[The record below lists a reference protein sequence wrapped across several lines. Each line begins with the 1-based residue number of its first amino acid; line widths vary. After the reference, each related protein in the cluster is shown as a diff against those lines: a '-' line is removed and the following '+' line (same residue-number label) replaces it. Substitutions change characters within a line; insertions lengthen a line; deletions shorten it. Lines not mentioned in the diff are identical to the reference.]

1 MGRNSG
7 DHRQSRAAAG
17 VMLVRLPDAEWQH
30 VDGLKS
36 VLAAL
41 DDIYGGP
48 RYVGGAVRDTLL
60 DLPVSDVD
68 IATVLLPDEVIN
80 RLEAAGINAIP
91 TGIEHGTVTAAVD
104 GKNYEIT
111 TLRRDVATDGRRA
124 TVAFAT
130 DWQEDA
136 ARRDFTIN
144 ALYAD
149 PKSGEIFDYF
159 DGLSDLEARRLRFIG
174 DANQRIAEDFL
185 RILRYFRFLA
195 RYGEGQIDGDAI
207 KACAVGAHGLTALS
221 RERIAQELTRILGL
235 KNPVA
240 SVGLMIDNGIF
251 TPFLPELS
259 GSAVDDLLHLVER
272 EAQFAQPVSLPAR
285 FLALLIRDIVAA
297 DKVAARL
304 KLSNKMREG
313 FAQRLRAGVP
323 TPFNV
328 RAIAYGAD
336 IDTARDAVMLYAVDA
351 DVPECL
357 ARLEQWDIPTLVIK
371 GGELISIGLP
381 PGPLVAKTLQA
392 IESSWITQDFPDT
405 TRQRELAVQM
415 VNAALAALRVRT

>member
-1 MGRNSG
+1 MGRDGG
-7 DHRQSRAAAG
+7 DHRQSRAADGMTPA
-17 VMLVRLPDAEWQH
+17 RLPDAVWQH
-30 VDGLKS
+30 AEGLKKL
-36 VLAAL
+36 LAAL
-41 DDIYGGP
+41 DDAHGGP

-60 DLPVSDVD
+60 GLPVTDVD
-68 IATVLLPDEVIN
+68 IATALLPNEVIN
-80 RLEAAGINAIP
+80 RLEVCEIKAIP

-149 PKSGEIFDYF
+149 PKNGEVFDYF
-159 DGLSDLEARRLRFIG
+159 DGISDLEARRLRFIG
-174 DANQRIAEDFL
+174 DANQRIAEDYL

-195 RYGEGQIDGDAI
+195 RYGGGQIDADAI
-207 KACAVGAHGLTALS
+207 QACANGAHGLTALS

-235 KNPVA
+235 KDPVA
-240 SVGLMIDNGIF
+240 SVTLMIANGIF

-259 GSAVDDLLHLVER
+259 ASAANDLLRLVKR
-272 EAQFAQPVSLPAR
+272 EAQCAQPVSLATR
-285 FLALLIRDIVAA
+285 FLALLTRDIVAV

-313 FAQRLRAGVP
+313 FAQRLRADAP
-323 TPFNV
+323 TPTNI
-328 RAIAYGAD
+328 RAIAYRAD
-336 IDTARDAVMLYAVDA
+336 IDTARDAAMLYASDTEL
-351 DVPECL
+351 PECL
-357 ARLEQWDIPTLVIK
+357 ARLEQWNVPTLSIK
-371 GGELISIGLP
+371 GGELIAMGLP
-381 PGPLVAKTLQA
+381 AGPLVAKTLQA
-392 IESSWITQDFPDT
+392 IEAAWIQEGFPDAA
-405 TRQRELAVQM
+405 RQRALAVEM
-415 VNAALAALRVRT
+415 VDAALPKKA

>member
-1 MGRNSG
+1 MGRDGG
-7 DHRQSRAAAG
+7 DHRQSRAAVG
-17 VMLVRLPDAEWQH
+17 MTPVRLPDAEWQH
-30 VDGLKS
+30 ADGLKS

-41 DDIYGGP
+41 DDVYGGP
-48 RYVGGAVRDTLL
+48 RYVGGAVRDTLVG
-60 DLPVSDVD
+60 LPVSDVD
-68 IATVLLPDEVIN
+68 IATALLPDEVIN
-80 RLEAAGINAIP
+80 RLEAAGIKAIP

-136 ARRDFTIN
+136 SRRDFTIN

-149 PKSGEIFDYF
+149 PKSGEVFDYF
-159 DGLSDLEARRLRFIG
+159 DGLGDLEARRLRFIG
-174 DANQRIAEDFL
+174 DAHQRIAEDFL

-195 RYGEGQIDGDAI
+195 RYGGGQIDADAI
-207 KACAVGAHGLTALS
+207 EACANGAHGLTALS
-221 RERIAQELTRILGL
+221 RERIAQELSRLLGL
-235 KNPVA
+235 NNPVA
-240 SVGLMIDNGIF
+240 SVDLMIRNGIF

-259 GSAVDDLLHLVER
+259 GSAADDLRRLVER

-285 FLALLIRDIVAA
+285 FLALLTRDNVAV

-313 FAQRLRAGVP
+313 FGHRLRAGVP
-323 TPFNV
+323 NPFNV

-336 IDTARDAVMLYAVDA
+336 IDTARDAVMLYAGDA

-371 GGELISIGLP
+371 GGELISMGLP

-392 IESSWITQDFPDT
+392 IEAAWIQEDFPDAA
-405 TRQRELAVQM
+405 RQRELAVQG
-415 VNAALAALRVRT
+415 VNAALADRNQSN

>member
-1 MGRNSG
+1 MGRDGG

-17 VMLVRLPDAEWQH
+17 MTPARLPDAVWQH
-30 VDGLKS
+30 TEGLKKL
-36 VLAAL
+36 LAAL
-41 DDIYGGP
+41 DDAHGGP

-60 DLPVSDVD
+60 GLPVSDID
-68 IATVLLPDEVIN
+68 IATALLPNEVMK
-80 RLEAAGINAIP
+80 RLQDVGIKAIP

-149 PKSGEIFDYF
+149 PKSGEVFDYF
-159 DGLSDLEARRLRFIG
+159 DGISDLEARRLRFIG

-195 RYGEGQIDGDAI
+195 RYGGGQIDADAI
-207 KACAVGAHGLTALS
+207 QSCANGAHGLTALS
-221 RERIAQELTRILGL
+221 RERIAQELTRILAL
-235 KNPVA
+235 KDPVA
-240 SVGLMIDNGIF
+240 SVTLMIANGIF

-259 GSAVDDLLHLVER
+259 ANAANDLLRLIER
-272 EAQFAQPVSLPAR
+272 EAQCAQPVSLPAR
-285 FLALLIRDIVAA
+285 FLALLTRDIVAV

-313 FAQRLRAGVP
+313 FAQRLRVDAP
-323 TPFNV
+323 TPANI
-328 RAIAYGAD
+328 RAIAYRAD
-336 IDTARDAVMLYAVDA
+336 IETARDAAMLYASDTEL
-351 DVPECL
+351 PECL
-357 ARLEQWDIPTLVIK
+357 ARLEQWNVPTLSIK
-371 GGELISIGLP
+371 GGELIAMGLP
-381 PGPLVAKTLQA
+381 AGPLVAKTLQA
-392 IESSWITQDFPDT
+392 IEAAWIQEGFPDA
-405 TRQRELAVQM
+405 TRQRALAVEM
-415 VNAALAALRVRT
+415 VDASLPKKA

>member
-1 MGRNSG
+1 MGRDGGN
-7 DHRQSRAAAG
+7 HRQSRAAAG
-17 VMLVRLPDAEWQH
+17 MTPARLPDAAWQH
-30 VDGLKS
+30 HDGLKRI
-36 VLAAL
+36 LATL
-41 DDIYGGP
+41 EDVYGGP

-60 DLPVSDVD
+60 SLPVSDVD
-68 IATVLLPDEVIN
+68 IATALLPNEVIN
-80 RLEAAGINAIP
+80 RLEAAGIKAIP

-136 ARRDFTIN
+136 SRRDFTIN

-149 PKSGEIFDYF
+149 PKSGEVFDYF

-174 DANQRIAEDFL
+174 DAHQRIAEDFL

-195 RYGEGQIDGDAI
+195 RYGGGQIDADAI
-207 KACAVGAHGLTALS
+207 AACAIGAHGLTALS

-240 SVGLMIDNGIF
+240 SVRLMIANGIF
-251 TPFLPELS
+251 ATFLPELS
-259 GSAVDDLLHLVER
+259 GSAADDLLHLVER

-285 FLALLIRDIVAA
+285 FLALLTRGIVAA

-328 RAIAYGAD
+328 RAIAYRAD
-336 IDTARDAVMLYAVDA
+336 IDTARDTVMLYAVDV

-357 ARLEQWDIPTLVIK
+357 ARLEQWDIPTLSIK
-371 GGELISIGLP
+371 GGELIVMGLP
-381 PGPLVAKTLQA
+381 AGPLVAKTLQA
-392 IESSWITQDFPDT
+392 IEAAWIEENFPDAA
-405 TRQRELAVQM
+405 RQREMATQM
-415 VNAALAALRVRT
+415 VNAVLADLNQSN